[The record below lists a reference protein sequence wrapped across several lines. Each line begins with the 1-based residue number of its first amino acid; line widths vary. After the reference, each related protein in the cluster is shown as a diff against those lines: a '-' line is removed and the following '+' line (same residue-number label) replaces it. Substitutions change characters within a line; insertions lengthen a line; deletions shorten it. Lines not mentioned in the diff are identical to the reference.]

1 MHLPTHRTGFS
12 MPHLGARRVNILPRP
27 APSKGIRPH
36 AVMTDNRAAQI
47 QSVLLIGE
55 PERACMMDEIGN
67 AARVAPVGHIAP
79 EAVWRKSYAAGPP
92 RRGTRTR
99 SRAPARQAPPRPID
113 RSPALPQ
120 PIFQLRESRRL
131 RYRMQGFRQPGDG
144 QNAHAKDIGHV
155 SRPAAGTHGAYC
167 GYTIR
172 AG

>member
-1 MHLPTHRTGFS
+1 

-155 SRPAAGTHGAYC
+155 SRPRPGRTGHTAD
-167 GYTIR
+167 IR
-172 AG
+172 SVRDSEQGRQP